1 MVNITFKTGL
11 DSNKFHAGLTEIQ
24 AHFEGN
30 RDDEYMSGL
39 LDEVETANQALI
51 AALNVKVAKQGI
63 SREAKLLNERIA
75 SASRYIDSCRYE
87 PDEAVRASAVALK
100 QRFSAE
106 GKAFNHMKVDTRV
119 GALRV
124 LLRDLATP
132 EMQAHEPTRQYFLF
146 HKAEELIWLISE
158 SALYSPRAR

>member
-1 MVNITFKTGL
+1 M
-11 DSNKFHAGLTEIQ
+11 
-24 AHFEGN
+24 
-30 RDDEYMSGL
+30 RGL
-39 LDEVETANQALI
+39 LNEVETANQALI